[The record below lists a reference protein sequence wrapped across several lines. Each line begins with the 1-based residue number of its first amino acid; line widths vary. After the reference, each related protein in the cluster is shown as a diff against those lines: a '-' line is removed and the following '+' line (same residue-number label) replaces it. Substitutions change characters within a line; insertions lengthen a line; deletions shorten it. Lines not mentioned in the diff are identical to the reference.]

1 MNRSYKLKELRKRL
15 LEMTSNVNDESF
27 SIPEL
32 NEALI
37 SAAAETIDHIIT
49 SGLSEQT
56 LKFVDI
62 VTTPGQAE
70 YGLDSATYIQ
80 DKDFYKIEK
89 VFVDYGN
96 GQFPPI
102 ERINIGDILTYRPP
116 TAAVN
121 VRLYYIPL
129 ATNFKDAD
137 GLYNDEAVFEG
148 INGWEE
154 HTLVTAAQTISNK
167 KGEDYSFF
175 SRRKQELEERIG
187 FVGNTDFSGP
197 ARVTRKRSRKD
208 PYLYL
213 PYQQLLS
220 AWTLRGNK
228 ISFYYAYPW
237 VP

>member
-1 MNRSYKLKELRKRL
+1 MDRSYTLKALRKRL

-37 SAAAETIDHIIT
+37 SAAAETIDHLIT
-49 SGLSEQT
+49 AGLSEQT
-56 LKFVDI
+56 LKYVDI
-62 VTTPGQAE
+62 VTTPGQTE
-70 YGLDSATYIQ
+70 YDMDSATYIPDQ
-80 DKDFYKIEK
+80 DFYKIEK
-89 VFVDYGN
+89 VFVNYGN
-96 GQFPPI
+96 GQFRPI
-102 ERINIGDILTYRPP
+102 ERINLGDILTYRPP
-116 TAAVN
+116 NAAVN
-121 VRLYYIPL
+121 VRIYYIPL
-129 ATNFKDAD
+129 ATNFKSAE
-137 GLYNDEAVFEG
+137 GAYNDDATFQG

-154 HTLVTAAQTISNK
+154 HTLVTAAATISNK

-175 SRRKQELEERIG
+175 TRRKQELEQRIE